1 LYTEFKQQF
10 LMTMTQKVAVIT
22 GSHKGLGYAIARKLA
37 QQENIRVVLTSRQE
51 QDGLAAQQRLA
62 SENIQVDFHPLDVT
76 SDASV
81 QQFTAWVQQTY
92 GRVDILVNNAGVNPT
107 MQPEESSL
115 LTVQMETMLAT
126 LTTNVL
132 AVARITQALMPL
144 MKAQNYGR
152 IVNVSTEMA
161 SLTSMGSD
169 YYPLA
174 PSYRLSK
181 VGLNAL
187 TALWAKELQGTDIL
201 VNAYSPGWLQTD
213 MGGSNAPFTADEGA
227 ETAVYLAMLPEG
239 GAQGKFFAEM
249 RKFGGAVALAW

>member
-1 LYTEFKQQF
+1 
-10 LMTMTQKVAVIT
+10 MGMTQKIAVIT
-22 GSHKGLGYAIARKLA
+22 GSHKGLGYAIARQLA
-37 QQENIRVVLTSRQE
+37 QQENMRVVLTSRQE
-51 QDGLAAQQRLA
+51 QDGLAAQQRLFQ
-62 SENIQVDFHPLDVT
+62 ENLQVDFHPLDVT

-81 QQFTAWVQQTY
+81 QQFTTWVQQTY

-115 LTVQMETMLAT
+115 LTAQIETMLAT

-161 SLTSMGSD
+161 SLTTMGSD
-169 YYPLA
+169 DYPLA

-181 VGLNAL
+181 VGLNGL
-187 TALWAKELQGTDIL
+187 TTLWAKELQGTNIL
-201 VNAYSPGWLQTD
+201 INAYSPGWMQTD
-213 MGGSNAPFTADEGA
+213 MGGSHAPFTADEGA
-227 ETAVYLAMLPEG
+227 ATAVYLATLPEG

-249 RKFGGAVALAW
+249 RKFGGAVALDW

>member
-1 LYTEFKQQF
+1 
-10 LMTMTQKVAVIT
+10 MTQQIAVVT
-22 GSHKGLGYAIARKLA
+22 GSHKGLGYAIARQLA
-37 QQENIRVVLTSRQE
+37 QQENIQVVLTSRKEQE
-51 QDGLAAQQRLA
+51 GLAAQQRL
-62 SENIQVDFHPLDVT
+62 SQENLQVDYHLLDVT

-81 QQFTAWVQQTY
+81 QQFATWLQETY

-107 MQPEESSL
+107 MQPEESSV
-115 LTVQMETMLAT
+115 LTVQLETMLSTFA
-126 LTTNVL
+126 TNVL
-132 AVARITQALMPL
+132 AVARITQALLPL

-161 SLTSMGSD
+161 ALASMSSD

-181 VGLNAL
+181 VGLNGL
-187 TALWAKELQGTDIL
+187 TVILAKELQGTNVL
-201 VNAYSPGWLQTD
+201 VNAYSPGWMKTD

-227 ETAVYLAMLPEG
+227 ETAVYLATLPEG

-249 RKFGGAVALAW
+249 RKFGGAIALPW

>member
-1 LYTEFKQQF
+1 MST
-10 LMTMTQKVAVIT
+10 TQKIAVIT

-37 QQENIRVVLTSRQE
+37 QQEGIRVVITSRKE
-51 QDGLAAQQRLA
+51 QDGLAAQQRLLQ
-62 SENIQVDFHPLDVT
+62 ENIAVDFHPLDVT

-107 MQPEESSL
+107 AQPEEASL
-115 LTVQMETMLAT
+115 LTAQLETMLAT

-161 SLTSMGSD
+161 SLASMGSD

-181 VGLNAL
+181 VGLNGL
-187 TALWAKELQGTDIL
+187 TALWAKELQGTNIL
-201 VNAYSPGWLQTD
+201 INAYSPGWVQTD
-213 MGGSNAPFTADEGA
+213 MGGANAPFTAEEGA
-227 ETAVYLAMLPEG
+227 ETAIYLATLPEG
-239 GAQGKFFAEM
+239 GAQGQFFAEM
-249 RKFGGAVALAW
+249 RKIGGAVALPW

>member
-1 LYTEFKQQF
+1 
-10 LMTMTQKVAVIT
+10 M
-22 GSHKGLGYAIARKLA
+22 
-37 QQENIRVVLTSRQE
+37 
-51 QDGLAAQQRLA
+51 QR
-62 SENIQVDFHPLDVT
+62 
-76 SDASV
+76 
-81 QQFTAWVQQTY
+81 FTAWVQQTY

-107 MQPEESSL
+107 MHTEESSL
-115 LTVQMETMLAT
+115 LTAQIETMLAT

-181 VGLNAL
+181 VGLNGL
-187 TALWAKELQGTDIL
+187 TALWAKELQGTNIL
-201 VNAYSPGWLQTD
+201 INAYSPGWMQTD

-227 ETAVYLAMLPEG
+227 ETAVYLATLPEG

>member
-1 LYTEFKQQF
+1 
-10 LMTMTQKVAVIT
+10 MTQKVAVIT

-37 QQENIRVVLTSRQE
+37 QKEDIQVVLTSRQE
-51 QDGLAAQQRLA
+51 QDGLAAQQRLS

-81 QQFTAWVQQTY
+81 QQFTTWLQQTY

-107 MQPEESSL
+107 MQPEEASL
-115 LTVQMETMLAT
+115 LTIQLETMLET
-126 LTTNVL
+126 FTTNVL
-132 AVARITQALMPL
+132 AVARITQALVPL

-161 SLTSMGSD
+161 SLASMSSD

-181 VGLNAL
+181 VGLNGL
-187 TALWAKELQGTDIL
+187 TALFAKELQGTNIL
-201 VNAYSPGWLQTD
+201 VNAYSPGWMQTD

-227 ETAVYLAMLPEG
+227 ETAMYLATLPEG
-239 GAQGKFFAEM
+239 GTQGNFFAEM
-249 RKFGGAVALAW
+249 RKFDGPIALPW